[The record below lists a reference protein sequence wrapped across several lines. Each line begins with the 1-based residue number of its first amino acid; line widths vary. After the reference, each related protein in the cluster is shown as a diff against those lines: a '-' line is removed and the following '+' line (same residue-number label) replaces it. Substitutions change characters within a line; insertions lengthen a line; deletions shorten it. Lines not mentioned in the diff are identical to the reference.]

1 MMQISSSTSALSALI
16 NPRQDMDDKLSTAI
30 GSGSISDSDASV
42 LESALDSI
50 DDALETDS
58 SGSRLDPS
66 QMKDRIDSLIS
77 DQVENGTLTEDQAS
91 TLQALFAQGPSQGGG
106 EAEGAGGPGGPGG
119 GMGGPGGPKGAG
131 GPPPGGAPVGK
142 TDETDETEETDE
154 TDETDS
160 TEETDETEESDD
172 ADAALAAMQ
181 AFLDNLKAQQ
191 AEGATYTASAATSAT
206 VSAAGLIVDQLA

>member
-30 GSGSISDSDASV
+30 GNGSISDSEASV

-58 SGSRLDPS
+58 SGSRPDPS
-66 QMKDRIDSLIS
+66 QMKGRIDSLIS
-77 DQVENGTLTEDQAS
+77 EQVENGTLTEVQGS
-91 TLQALFAQGPSQGGG
+91 TLQALFAQGASQGGG
-106 EAEGAGGPGGPGG
+106 EAGAAGGPGGGVGGAGRPGG
-119 GMGGPGGPKGAG
+119 LKGAG
-131 GPPPGGAPVGK
+131 GPPPGSSAVEA
-142 TDETDETEETDE
+142 DETDEAE
-154 TDETDS
+154 S
-160 TEETDETEESDD
+160 ADETEEAEE

-181 AFLDNLKAQQ
+181 AFLENLKAQQ
-191 AEGATYTASAATSAT
+191 AEGATYTASAATVAG